1 MVMGYVP
8 AGVEELA
15 VTVRTE
21 VPVAAIDD
29 ELKLLVRPLTAEI
42 PSTLRAMLPL
52 IPPRPKVPMS
62 IVACLLEMVAPS

>member
-1 MVMGYVP
+1 MGYVP

-21 VPVAAIDD
+21 VPVAGIED
-29 ELKLLVRPLTAEI
+29 ELKLLVSPLTSEM
-42 PSTLRAMLPL
+42 PSTLRVILPVM
-52 IPPRPKVPMS
+52 PPRPKVPMS